1 MRQESGRSMIEMVG
15 VLAIMGMLTATA
27 FALISLGIS
36 RQKQSRVTDDVV
48 TIVSGVRSLLVDY
61 DDFSNIDNSTIFA
74 AMSMSDKNPY
84 GGTYELTV
92 NPYNKR
98 QFIVKINGLSKSKF
112 SIKYII
118 NSVYGN
124 VWRRIVDSRMDCSND
139 MSGCGSRFDCGSNHN
154 ASHILA
160 LSSLQ
165 KDVAVGIS
173 QRT

>member
-36 RQKQSRVTDDVV
+36 RQKQSRVADDVV
-48 TIVSGVRSLLVDY
+48 TIVSGVRTLLVDY

-84 GGTYELTV
+84 GGTYELSV

-98 QFIVKINGLSKSKF
+98 QFIVKISGLSKSDCEALVTKAWTDSVGYISSEHKEGGATGNCADGDKNVV
-112 SIKYII
+112 SI
-118 NSVYGN
+118 VYGE
-124 VWRRIVDSRMDCSND
+124 
-139 MSGCGSRFDCGSNHN
+139 
-154 ASHILA
+154 
-160 LSSLQ
+160 
-165 KDVAVGIS
+165 
-173 QRT
+173 